1 MGIVIS
7 QSIKNTVITYLGFV
21 IGAINVLFLFTNFL
35 SDYYFGLIT
44 FILSTANIMMPIM
57 AFGVQNTIIKF
68 YSSFK
73 TRQSQNSFL
82 TLMLFLPILIIIPVG
97 LIGYFS
103 FDIISH
109 WLAKENDIIGDY
121 VYLIF
126 ITSIAFAYFEVF
138 YSWSKVQMKSVF
150 GNFMKEVFHR
160 ICITILLFAL
170 YLNYLTVN
178 QLIFSIVGVYILRML
193 IMKIYAFSLRFPVIK
208 FSKINGLSSILK
220 YTSLIIIAGSV
231 ANVILEIDKFMLGQY
246 VAIENVAYYGVAV
259 YIATV
264 IGVPYRSLHQ
274 IANPLTAKYLNEK
287 NSIELENFYK
297 KSSLNLFIISGLIF
311 LLIILNINELYKLIP
326 DEFSGGLLV
335 VFLISFS
342 KLIDSILGNN
352 NAILFNSNYYRMV
365 LVLGAFLAVLT
376 VLFNLYFI
384 PKYGLNGAAFA
395 SFIAIFIYNAAK
407 IWFVHA
413 KFRMMP
419 FTLDTV
425 KTFVLIL
432 VSIGVFYF
440 WDFSF
445 SPIINI
451 IIKSLII
458 TLFYGLIVY
467 FFRFSEDISTIID
480 YLLKKVN
487 I

>member
-1 MGIVIS
+1 MGIVIT
-7 QSIKNTVITYLGFV
+7 QSIKNTVITYLGFG

-57 AFGVQNTIIKF
+57 TFGVHNTIIKF

-97 LIGYFS
+97 LIGYIS

-109 WLAKENDIIGDY
+109 WLSKENDIIGDY
-121 VYLIF
+121 IYLIF

-160 ICITILLFAL
+160 ICITVLLFAL
-170 YLNYLTVN
+170 YLNLLTVN
-178 QLIFSIVGVYILRML
+178 QLILSIVGVYVLRML
-193 IMKIYAFSLRFPVIK
+193 IMKIYAFSLRLPVIK
-208 FSKINGLSSILK
+208 FSKINNISSILK

-231 ANVILEIDKFMLGQY
+231 ANIILEIDKFMLGQY
-246 VAIENVAYYGVAV
+246 IAIENVAYYGVAV

-274 IANPLTAKYLNEK
+274 IANPLTAKYLNE
-287 NSIELENFYK
+287 SRMHELESFYK
-297 KSSLNLFIISGLIF
+297 KSSLNLFVISGLIF
-311 LLIILNINELYKLIP
+311 LLIILNINELYRLIP

-342 KLIDSILGNN
+342 KLIDNVLGNN
-352 NAILFNSNYYRMV
+352 NAILFNSNYYRLV

-395 SFIAIFIYNAAK
+395 SFIALLIYNTVK
-407 IWFVHA
+407 VWFVHT

-419 FTLDTV
+419 FTVDTV

-432 VSIGVFYF
+432 VNIGIFYF

-445 SPIINI
+445 TPIINI
-451 IIKSLII
+451 VIKSLII

-467 FFRFSEDISTIID
+467 FFRFSEDISNILDNLI
-480 YLLKKVN
+480 KKMGK
-487 I
+487 

>member
-1 MGIVIS
+1 MGIVIT
-7 QSIKNTVITYLGFV
+7 QSIKNTVITYLGFA

-57 AFGVQNTIIKF
+57 TFGVHNTIIKF

-109 WLAKENDIIGDY
+109 WLAKENDVIGDY

-126 ITSIAFAYFEVF
+126 ISSIAFAYFEVF
-138 YSWSKVQMKSVF
+138 YSWSKVQLKSVF

-178 QLIFSIVGVYILRML
+178 QLIISIVGVYILRML
-193 IMKIYAFSLRFPVIK
+193 IMNIYAFSLRFPVFK
-208 FSKINGLSSILK
+208 FSRINGLTSILK
-220 YTSLIIIAGSV
+220 YTALIIIAGSV

-246 VAIENVAYYGVAV
+246 IAIENVAYYGVAV
-259 YIATV
+259 YIAAV
-264 IGVPYRSLHQ
+264 IGVPARSLHQ

-287 NSIELENFYK
+287 NTVELENFYK
-297 KSSLNLFIISGLIF
+297 KSSLNLFVISGFIF

-326 DEFSGGLLV
+326 EEFSGGLLV

-342 KLIDSILGNN
+342 KLIDNLLGNN
-352 NAILFNSNYYRMV
+352 NAILFNSSYYRMV
-365 LVLGAFLAVLT
+365 LVLGVFLALLT
-376 VLFNLYFI
+376 VAFNLYFI

-395 SFIAIFIYNAAK
+395 SFIALLIYNAAK
-407 IWFVHA
+407 IWFVQA
-413 KFRMMP
+413 KFSMMP
-419 FTLDTV
+419 FTVNTV

-432 VSIGVFYF
+432 VCIGIFYF

-445 SPIINI
+445 NPVINI
-451 IIKSLII
+451 ILKSIII
-458 TLFYGLIVY
+458 TLFYGLVVY
-467 FFRFSEDISTIID
+467 IFKFSEDISNILNN
-480 YLLKKVN
+480 LLKKTG